1 MDRICL
7 AQCERSCLRGFG
19 RYRYRCRWRSIPR
32 RLSLGNIPGIEGA
45 VLLPGKNISANTCL
59 YIDLFDS
66 VIACTYQ

>member
-1 MDRICL
+1 MVDIDTVVGGDPYLVVCHL
-7 AQCERSCLRGFG
+7 E
-19 RYRYRCRWRSIPR
+19 
-32 RLSLGNIPGIEGA
+32 NIPGIEGA